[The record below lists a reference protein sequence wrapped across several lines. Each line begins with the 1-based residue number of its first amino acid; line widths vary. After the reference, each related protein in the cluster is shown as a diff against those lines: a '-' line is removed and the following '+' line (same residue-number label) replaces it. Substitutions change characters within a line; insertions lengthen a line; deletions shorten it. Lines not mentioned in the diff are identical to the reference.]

1 MFGPNGFMRQM
12 TGRTNQERQSCPQME
27 VDSGPWRTQS
37 ELLKAYLVHRES
49 TWRPHKNIFKDL
61 SRYKITLWR
70 THRWQVFRTT
80 VLKCLT
86 IWNYKSFSLLYGC
99 ISLSNWQTL
108 FVGCSLM
115 WNFPKLLIS
124 IDMQTFDCERHLTSA
139 LYTLIHCNSVYSI
152 THS

>member
-1 MFGPNGFMRQM
+1 MFGPKGFMRQM
-12 TGRTNQERQSCPQME
+12 TGRTNQDRQSCPQMD

-80 VLKCLT
+80 VLKRLT
-86 IWNYKSFSLLYGC
+86 VWNYKSFSLLYGHILSQTDRHC
-99 ISLSNWQTL
+99 LWVALWCEISPS
-108 FVGCSLM
+108 CSSALTC
-115 WNFPKLLIS
+115 KLLTVTGVWLV
-124 IDMQTFDCERHLTSA
+124 Q
-139 LYTLIHCNSVYSI
+139 YIH
-152 THS
+152 